1 MIDIHSHVLY
11 GIDDGAHDIEES
23 IEMCRD
29 AYENGCK
36 TLVLTPHF
44 FDFKQL
50 HEFVKERNYKVN
62 ILREALKEEG
72 IPLELLAGSELFL
85 SNKIFTADNLDDLTI
100 NDSRYML
107 CEMPLGPFDTDNVL
121 MWFDELLD
129 RGYTPILAHPER
141 YLVLHED
148 FELVDEILDRPILLQ
163 INIDSIRGKYGR
175 APQKMAVDMITR
187 KFATI
192 IASDAHD
199 PIYRHTRLNQK
210 LEDLPEEI
218 SADDIRLCLE
228 QTPLKIIT
236 NQTILR

>member
-1 MIDIHSHVLY
+1 MIDIHSHVLFD
-11 GIDDGAHDIEES
+11 IDDGAHDIEES

-44 FDFKQL
+44 FDFKHIQS
-50 HEFVKERNYKVN
+50 FVKERNHKIDILKHALREEEIPLN
-62 ILREALKEEG
+62 ILSGA
-72 IPLELLAGSELFL
+72 ELFL
-85 SNKIFTADNLDDLTI
+85 SNKILTADNLDDLTI

-107 CEMPLGPFDTDNVL
+107 CEMPLGPFETDNVL

-141 YLVLHED
+141 YVVLHQD
-148 FELVDEILDRPILLQ
+148 FSLIDEILDRPILLQ
-163 INIDSIRGKYGR
+163 VNIDSINGKNGRG
-175 APQKMAVDMITR
+175 PQKMAIDMITR
-187 KFATI
+187 KFATL

-210 LEDLPEEI
+210 LEEI
-218 SADDIRLCLE
+218 PDEITADDIRLCLE
-228 QTPLKIIT
+228 QTPLKIIN
-236 NQTILR
+236 NQDIL